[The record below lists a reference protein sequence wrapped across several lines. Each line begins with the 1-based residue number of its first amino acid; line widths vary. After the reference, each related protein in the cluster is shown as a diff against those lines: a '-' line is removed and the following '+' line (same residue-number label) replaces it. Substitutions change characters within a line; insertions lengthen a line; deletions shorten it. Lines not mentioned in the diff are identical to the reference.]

1 MQNTAAV
8 AATRAYSTYSW
19 KQEQEL
25 NLLKGFFRKT
35 NLSQIG
41 LVLTRKSCI
50 SYVNLTKKKG
60 NLIQPASI
68 FYTDIFVISVTSRNS
83 EHLFGIAVGFF
94 PPLHNVHI
102 VW

>member
-1 MQNTAAV
+1 MPITNLCAPQMQNTAAV

-25 NLLKGFFRKT
+25 NLLKGLFRKT

-50 SYVNLTKKKG
+50 SYVNLTKKRQFNPTSKH
-60 NLIQPASI
+60 LLHRYIR
-68 FYTDIFVISVTSRNS
+68 DILHS
-83 EHLFGIAVGFF
+83 EHLFGIAVG
-94 PPLHNVHI
+94 
-102 VW
+102 